1 MLTGGCYCRAIR
13 YEIHSNPFD
22 TTLCRCATCRK
33 VSAAPAV
40 AWFSVSKGGLRWV
53 QGTPKTFESSP
64 GVLRA
69 FCGDC
74 GTPLAYA
81 NAESSDVVDVST
93 SNKLSAVGL
102 VESAMSAKVT
112 TLGAP
117 SRLFD
122 CRAAV
127 LGSHAALQHLK
138 AFAVH
143 LLHEH
148 LD

>member
-93 SNKLSAVGL
+93 CSLDEPS
-102 VESAMSAKVT
+102 KVPPASHT
-112 TLGAP
+112 W
-117 SRLFD
+117 SKYRLT
-122 CRAAV
+122 
-127 LGSHAALQHLK
+127 
-138 AFAVH
+138 
-143 LLHEH
+143 
-148 LD
+148 